1 MADLNAIAHGVDS
14 ETGEYLSPEDR
25 KAIFKNKGKM
35 GSKIKPES
43 FRSGIV
49 TATRGSDNKGGGG
62 LVKFSG
68 SSITKVDE
76 KVEEK
81 ETAKEDKTFETDEV
95 HNLFEEIRSTFYEVH
110 QVKTDKKRLQSKFLE
125 VLSKSNQTS
134 EPKKETTPEK
144 KSGMGIGKKILGA
157 ATGLFSNVLGIIG
170 DLLKF
175 AVLDFI
181 SKPENKKTVEAFT
194 KILTGVFKFLDWF
207 ITGTL
212 DNLLTGF
219 AELVGGDS
227 ILERIGGFFKL
238 VLGVVGLRWL
248 LNPLKILKDLKNIFK
263 FGKKFTKIFRG
274 IFKLGDKG
282 LKNSF
287 GGILKLAGKAF
298 RKTLGR
304 MLQRVLLK
312 VFGKAI
318 TKGLVAVTK
327 SVVKGITKVVGKVP
341 IVGPLIAFGV
351 NLMMGEPLGRAA
363 FKTLGSIF
371 LSGVGTALGGPVGW
385 AIGGLIGDWAGGALY
400 DAFFGGKEG
409 DKKEEKKED
418 TPELASGGVVSGPE
432 EGYLAI
438 LHGTEAVIPIAKIPE
453 ILTLPFKLLGSNIV
467 GAIFAVIN
475 SLGPVGGFVKPIA
488 ISVLAPAMK
497 LFGVETFT
505 KSSNVGDTKGDA
517 ETLSR
522 HVESEQEK
530 QDLDKLFGKDLL
542 KDIGTMLMISG
553 GSLVNSI
560 LGGPAQAKQS
570 DPSSKRPGAGANLDG
585 GGGADLKP
593 TPGNTSGAAGQWK
606 PLLELI
612 AAYESVGGS
621 YDSIYPSTTKP
632 GLSQMT
638 IAEADAWQG
647 STAKSRGSAAAGRYQ
662 FMYIKDQAAAA
673 GIGPNELFSP
683 ENQDKMA
690 INLLTK
696 KRGISLDMI
705 KNNPDEAMI
714 RLGMEWASMP
724 MPKSMKGHRRM
735 VNAGQSYYAGDG
747 LNAAHVGVDDVKS
760 VLSKVAG
767 SSPQKTPQQS
777 AAAPSA
783 TPGQNLTPEQKS
795 SMFQKSGM
803 SAMASNA
810 LSSAKPSTPDASST
824 TPSTPAAKMTS
835 SPPRSSSMVPMSNNF
850 SITRNISNNKQ
861 NVSMAI
867 VKMNNTR
874 KSNLTNMQAPLNN
887 TSISE
892 SIISNRI

>member
-14 ETGEYLSPEDR
+14 ETGEYLSSEDR

-134 EPKKETTPEK
+134 EPKEETTPEK

-157 ATGLFSNVLGIIG
+157 TTGLFSNLFGIIG

-194 KILTGVFKFLDWF
+194 KILTGVFKFLNWF
-207 ITGTL
+207 ITGTI

-385 AIGGLIGDWAGGALY
+385 AIGGLIGDWAGGTLY

-570 DPSSKRPGAGANLDG
+570 DPSSKKLGTDTGSGEQSPNLG
-585 GGGADLKP
+585 PVDL
-593 TPGNTSGAAGQWK
+593 GNKDFGEAPLMKAAK
-606 PLLELI
+606 
-612 AAYESVGGS
+612 
-621 YDSIYPSTTKP
+621 
-632 GLSQMT
+632 
-638 IAEADAWQG
+638 
-647 STAKSRGSAAAGRYQ
+647 
-662 FMYIKDQAAAA
+662 AA
-673 GIGPNELFSP
+673 GIQGKELAAFLAQMAHESGNFRYTH
-683 ENQDKMA
+683 EIGGGKDSYSGGKRYHGRGYIQLTHDYNYKTYGDKLGIDLVSNPDLAASGDVAAQIAVTYWMDNVRPTVKGDWDNVFLHSKA
-690 INLLTK
+690 INHPAATRPSQVNGMADRQSKYDKYLK
-696 KRGISLDMI
+696 KVTSGQL
-705 KNNPDEAMI
+705 NNNSAP
-714 RLGMEWASMP
+714 ST
-724 MPKSMKGHRRM
+724 
-735 VNAGQSYYAGDG
+735 
-747 LNAAHVGVDDVKS
+747 AA
-760 VLSKVAG
+760 A
-767 SSPQKTPQQS
+767 SSP
-777 AAAPSA
+777 A

-803 SAMASNA
+803 SAMASNV
-810 LSSAKPSTPDASST
+810 LSSAKPSTPGASST

>member
-14 ETGEYLSPEDR
+14 ETGEYLSSEDR

-81 ETAKEDKTFETDEV
+81 ETAEEDKTFETDEV

-110 QVKTDKKRLQSKFLE
+110 QVKNDKKRLQSKFLE

-157 ATGLFSNVLGIIG
+157 TTGLFSNVFGIIG

-181 SKPENKKTVEAFT
+181 SKPENKKIVEAFT
-194 KILTGVFKFLDWF
+194 KILTGVFKFLNWF
-207 ITGTL
+207 ITGTI

-238 VLGVVGLRWL
+238 IFGVVGLRWL

-263 FGKKFTKIFRG
+263 FGKKFVKIFKG
-274 IFKLGDKG
+274 IFKLGGKG

-304 MLQRVLLK
+304 MIQRVLLK

-318 TKGLVAVTK
+318 TKGMIAVTK
-327 SVVKGITKVVGKVP
+327 SVVKGVTKIVGKVP

-385 AIGGLIGDWAGGALY
+385 AIGGLIGDWAGGTLY
-400 DAFFGGKEG
+400 DAFFGG
-409 DKKEEKKED
+409 KKEEKKED

-488 ISVLAPAMK
+488 VSLLAPAMK

-553 GSLVNSI
+553 GSLINSI
-560 LGGPAQAKQS
+560 MGGPAQAKSS
-570 DPSSKRPGAGANLDG
+570 DPSNQRPSTGDTPPGAPSPGQASGAV
-585 GGGADLKP
+585 GADKLYKSM
-593 TPGNTSGAAGQWK
+593 GFSEKDWNIYRNTVAKIESGGK
-606 PLLELI
+606 YDI
-612 AAYESVGGS
+612 SGGS
-621 YDSIYPSTTKP
+621 GDHYD
-632 GLSQMT
+632 
-638 IAEADAWQG
+638 
-647 STAKSRGSAAAGRYQ
+647 GRYQ
-662 FMYIKDQAAAA
+662 LGAAAKTD
-673 GIGPNELFSP
+673 GS
-683 ENQDKMA
+683 
-690 INLLTK
+690 
-696 KRGISLDMI
+696 R
-705 KNNPDEAMI
+705 
-714 RLGMEWASMP
+714 
-724 MPKSMKGHRRM
+724 
-735 VNAGQSYYAGDG
+735 YAGVTDPG
-747 LNAAHVGVDDVKS
+747 H
-760 VLSKVAG
+760 G
-767 SSPQKTPQQS
+767 SSARESFRKNPELQEKIFSGFTKANHTYLMGLPEYRDATPQRKLQILGYAHNQGMGGAANWMKTGVVGADGFGTKGTKYTDALAAEFKKQKTVQTTQQS
-777 AAAPSA
+777 AAASPPA
-783 TPGQNLTPEQKS
+783 TPGQNLTPEQQS

-803 SAMASNA
+803 SAMASNV
-810 LSSAKPSTPDASST
+810 LSSAKPSTPAAAGT

-867 VKMNNTR
+867 VKMSNTR
-874 KSNLTNMQAPLNN
+874 KSNLNNMQAPLNN

-892 SIISNRI
+892 SIINNRI

>member
-1 MADLNAIAHGVDS
+1 M
-14 ETGEYLSPEDR
+14 
-25 KAIFKNKGKM
+25 
-35 GSKIKPES
+35 
-43 FRSGIV
+43 
-49 TATRGSDNKGGGG
+49 
-62 LVKFSG
+62 
-68 SSITKVDE
+68 
-76 KVEEK
+76 
-81 ETAKEDKTFETDEV
+81 
-95 HNLFEEIRSTFYEVH
+95 
-110 QVKTDKKRLQSKFLE
+110 
-125 VLSKSNQTS
+125 
-134 EPKKETTPEK
+134 
-144 KSGMGIGKKILGA
+144 
-157 ATGLFSNVLGIIG
+157 
-170 DLLKF
+170 
-175 AVLDFI
+175 
-181 SKPENKKTVEAFT
+181 
-194 KILTGVFKFLDWF
+194 
-207 ITGTL
+207 
-212 DNLLTGF
+212 LTGF

-227 ILERIGGFFKL
+227 ILEKIGGFFKL

-248 LNPLKILKDLKNIFK
+248 LNPLKILKDLKSIFK
-263 FGKKFTKIFRG
+263 FGKKFTKIFKG
-274 IFKLGDKG
+274 IFKLGGKG

-304 MLQRVLLK
+304 MIQRVLLK

-318 TKGLVAVTK
+318 TKGMIAVTK
-327 SVVKGITKVVGKVP
+327 SVVKGVTKIVGKVP

-385 AIGGLIGDWAGGALY
+385 AIGGLIGDWAGGTLY
-400 DAFFGGKEG
+400 DAFFGGKE
-409 DKKEEKKED
+409 KEKKED

-488 ISVLAPAMK
+488 VSLLAPAMK

-560 LGGPAQAKQS
+560 LGGPAQAKSS
-570 DPSSKRPGAGANLDG
+570 DPSSKRLGAGSNAGNENVTNGTVGSYKVSDSYDRGLADLLRNYEGLRLNAYPDPASGGEPYTIGIGATYYPTGFRLRGKVRMGDTITEEEAYWIKQQHILDHRKRLLGEIGSSVYNKLPDSVKAALESKVFNYGSLQEPLVSMVKTSSETGDYSNVSAYFRNSLAGHNGGINSWRRNDEANLIDSG
-585 GGGADLKP
+585 TSKRAKISFNSVNTGDL
-593 TPGNTSGAAGQWK
+593 NT
-606 PLLELI
+606 
-612 AAYESVGGS
+612 
-621 YDSIYPSTTKP
+621 
-632 GLSQMT
+632 
-638 IAEADAWQG
+638 
-647 STAKSRGSAAAGRYQ
+647 
-662 FMYIKDQAAAA
+662 
-673 GIGPNELFSP
+673 
-683 ENQDKMA
+683 
-690 INLLTK
+690 
-696 KRGISLDMI
+696 
-705 KNNPDEAMI
+705 
-714 RLGMEWASMP
+714 AS
-724 MPKSMKGHRRM
+724 
-735 VNAGQSYYAGDG
+735 
-747 LNAAHVGVDDVKS
+747 
-760 VLSKVAG
+760 
-767 SSPQKTPQQS
+767 QQS
-777 AAAPSA
+777 TPPA

-803 SAMASNA
+803 SAMSSNI
-810 LSSAKPSTPDASST
+810 LSSAKPSTPAATGT

-861 NVSMAI
+861 NVSMTI
-867 VKMNNTR
+867 VKMSNTR
-874 KSNLTNMQAPLNN
+874 KSNLNNMQAPLNN

-892 SIISNRI
+892 SIINNRI